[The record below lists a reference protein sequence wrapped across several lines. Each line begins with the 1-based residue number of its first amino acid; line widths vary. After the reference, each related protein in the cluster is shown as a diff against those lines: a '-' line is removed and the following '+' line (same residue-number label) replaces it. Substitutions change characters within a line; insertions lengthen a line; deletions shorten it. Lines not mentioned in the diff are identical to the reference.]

1 MQRREPH
8 LNMSE
13 FLHVSQLQL
22 EAHDKTRHH
31 LLHRLRLGVGKPL
44 LKLGHELEGYC
55 VVFEFSLR

>member
-1 MQRREPH
+1 
-8 LNMSE
+8 MSE

-44 LKLGHELEGYC
+44 LKLGHEFEGYC
-55 VVFEFSLR
+55 VVFKFSLR